1 MIAAKKSR
9 INSAYTIGTSPF
21 LIKYYKNKKNKKNKK
36 KKRNIY
42 ILKLIQIKKFS
53 LPYYKKSNI
62 INFNNK

>member
-36 KKRNIY
+36 KKKNIY
-42 ILKLIQIKKFS
+42 ILKLIQKK
-53 LPYYKKSNI
+53 K
-62 INFNNK
+62 

>member
-21 LIKYYKNKKNKKNKK
+21 LIKYYKNKKNKK